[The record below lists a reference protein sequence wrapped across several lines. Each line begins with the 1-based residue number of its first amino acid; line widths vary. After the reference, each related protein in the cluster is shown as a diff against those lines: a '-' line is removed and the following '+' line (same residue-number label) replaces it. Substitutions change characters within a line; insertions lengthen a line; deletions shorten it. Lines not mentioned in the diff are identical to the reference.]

1 MKRVKSFKY
10 VIQFSKILLQNVP
23 NGTRKPGRPGTI
35 RYQMPSSEQDTQT
48 SNVRAEFVRTM
59 KMVQQEKMKMDQQ
72 KTKKMDPQET
82 RKMDRQERKKT
93 DQQER

>member
-59 KMVQQEKMKMDQQ
+59 KMDQQE
-72 KTKKMDPQET
+72 TKKMDQRLMPLVDILKTKKIDCQMKK
-82 RKMDRQERKKT
+82 KMD
-93 DQQER
+93 